1 MRVIRLKAFN
11 ASLTI
16 RNVELIAEI
25 QLGSQAVVKVRRKGL
40 LQLVGSKQKDAIL
53 LDAEA
58 KINDVISNIFS
69 DNKYSELDGK
79 KCCCQLDI
87 RAERRNHQYWRSK
100 SSKKSETSMVIDVN
114 EKLEAASRRRRLLQV
129 DSESDSNNEEDV
141 DDGQPGTAKS
151 LVQDI
156 T

>member
-1 MRVIRLKAFN
+1 
-11 ASLTI
+11 
-16 RNVELIAEI
+16 
-25 QLGSQAVVKVRRKGL
+25 
-40 LQLVGSKQKDAIL
+40 
-53 LDAEA
+53 
-58 KINDVISNIFS
+58 
-69 DNKYSELDGK
+69 
-79 KCCCQLDI
+79 
-87 RAERRNHQYWRSK
+87 
-100 SSKKSETSMVIDVN
+100 MVIDVN